1 MKPIY
6 TFEQATDLNKYHDDI
21 TYFHTKI
28 NDFQQYLED
37 YFQLKDIP
45 NGVFWTSR
53 FVMEEV
59 LENQYLLLRG
69 MKRSICVLIKIT
81 GHNIL

>member
-59 LENQYLLLRG
+59 LENQYLLLRE